1 MGARQSAESQ
11 GNSFPSKPTRLQQN
25 PAAGT
30 DRHDLCSVGLQGF
43 NPSHAG
49 FSPPKSHVVWWLLC
63 LSVLL
68 VPWQS
73 LGRNLG
79 ASGCALGSHWN
90 FVWPSPHSTPVN
102 GGATC
107 VCLCLCS
114 PPGTVGTTL
123 SWCPVHREP
132 VCQAGQPPPA
142 VSSWPMVSNYI
153 WESVGVPQSHNLA
166 RRCL

>member
-1 MGARQSAESQ
+1 MGGCVGARQSAESQ

-43 NPSHAG
+43 NPSHAV
-49 FSPPKSHVVWWLLC
+49 FSAPKSHIVWWLLC

-90 FVWPSPHSTPVN
+90 FVWPSPHSTPVS

-107 VCLCLCS
+107 VCLCLLSSRDSGDDIELVSCAQGACL
-114 PPGTVGTTL
+114 PGRTT
-123 SWCPVHREP
+123 
-132 VCQAGQPPPA
+132 
-142 VSSWPMVSNYI
+142 SSSC
-153 WESVGVPQSHNLA
+153 EFLA
-166 RRCL
+166 DGK